1 MGFDLYGSKKGV
13 FSASIHNFSPLWD
26 LVSNLCAFTNE
37 QYERG
42 CFNDF
47 KEFSQDESLHIAEC
61 LEVYLDTNRN
71 DHLMMFYL
79 FVKDSEGF
87 MIG

>member
-1 MGFDLYGSKKGV
+1 MGFDLYGFKKGV
-13 FSASIHNFSPLWD
+13 FSANSHHFSPLWD
-26 LVSNLCAFTNE
+26 LVSNLCSFTDE

-42 CFNDF
+42 CFNDY
-47 KEFSQDESLHIAEC
+47 KEFTKEETIHIVEC
-61 LEVYLDTNRN
+61 LDAYLKTTRN

-79 FVKDSEGF
+79 FVKDSGGF